1 VNIDHLQ
8 RDAKKVHEA
17 LKETE
22 SSLLATKRCKIYV
35 PEHYFGN
42 FLGSVDDEL
51 RFVGIFGIVVDDL
64 WFATSR
70 CCAILASDPTTTNIQ
85 EINGQTYM
93 EFTYEPGDVIIKNLN
108 LVRISTL
115 AFRIYDEFI
124 SKGKVPWYM
133 GYEDMCYL
141 MDTALYH
148 ADANLNVDSAILEMI
163 ASSMARQRQNKTIF
177 YRHIVKSPSE
187 LGSVDYIYVPLRS
200 VAYGA
205 TNTTAK
211 LLGAYFQEGMTS
223 ALITP
228 SERPETIEE
237 LLRK

>member
-1 VNIDHLQ
+1 MNIDHLQ

-22 SSLLATKRCKIYV
+22 SSLVATRRCRIYV

-42 FLGSVDDEL
+42 FLGSTDDEI

-64 WFATSR
+64 YYASSR
-70 CCAILASDPTTTNIQ
+70 CCAILASDPSTTNIQ
-85 EINGQTYM
+85 EINGEKYM
-93 EFTYEPGDVIIKNLN
+93 EFTYEKGDAIIKNLN

-115 AFRIYDEFI
+115 AFRIFDEFL
-124 SKGKVPWYM
+124 SKGKVPWYIS
-133 GYEDMCYL
+133 YEDMCFL
-141 MDTALYH
+141 LDTALEH

-163 ASSMARQRQNKTIF
+163 ASSMARKRIEKNVF
-177 YRHIVKSPSE
+177 YRHTVKVPADVANADFS
-187 LGSVDYIYVPLRS
+187 YVPLRS

-228 SERPETIEE
+228 STRSETIEE